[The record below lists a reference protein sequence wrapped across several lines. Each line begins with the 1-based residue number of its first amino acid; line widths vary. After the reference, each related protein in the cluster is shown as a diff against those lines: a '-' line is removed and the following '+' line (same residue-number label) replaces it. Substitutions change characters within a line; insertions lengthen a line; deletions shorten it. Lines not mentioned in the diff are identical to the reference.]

1 MVLHW
6 LYLNTEE
13 IIYID
18 ITSGISQGCNLPALL
33 LILTYKIIDAI
44 QKITDGYNGE
54 DFNIK
59 CLFYMDYGLIITQN
73 LDKFSEIICRL
84 QAISMRYGL
93 VLNKKEY
100 KIIL

>member
-1 MVLHW
+1 
-6 LYLNTEE
+6 
-13 IIYID
+13 
-18 ITSGISQGCNLPALL
+18 
-33 LILTYKIIDAI
+33 
-44 QKITDGYNGE
+44 
-54 DFNIK
+54 
-59 CLFYMDYGLIITQN
+59 MDYGLIMTQN